1 MTRVFIADAKPE
13 ERSALRLLLLELK
26 MTVVGQADNWRA
38 TLANAPAAR
47 PDMLLIEWELLP
59 PGLGAQ
65 ALAELRLAC
74 VNVIRVVL
82 VSVLSARQQAALSS
96 GADTFISKSDS
107 PDRVAER
114 LQAAAKSL
122 TH

>member
-1 MTRVFIADAKPE
+1 MTRVYIADAKPE

-26 MTVVGQADNWRA
+26 MNVVGEAENWRA
-38 TLANAPAAR
+38 TLANTPAAR
-47 PDMLLIEWELLP
+47 PDMLLIEWDLLP

-74 VNVIRVVL
+74 ANVISVVL
-82 VSVLSARQQAALSS
+82 VSALSARQQAALSS

-107 PDRVAER
+107 PERVTER

-122 TH
+122 TL

>member
-1 MTRVFIADAKPE
+1 MTRVYIADAKPE
-13 ERSALRLLLLELK
+13 ERSALRLLLLELN
-26 MTVVGQADNWRA
+26 MDVVGEAENWRA

-47 PDMLLIEWELLP
+47 PDMLLIEWDLLP

-74 VNVIRVVL
+74 ANVISVVL
-82 VSVLSARQQAALSS
+82 VSTLSARQQAVLSS
-96 GADTFISKSDS
+96 GADMFISKSDS
-107 PDRVAER
+107 SERVAER

-122 TH
+122 AR